1 MTEQPM
7 RHDLHHA
14 ARTLARRPGFALLAI
29 LTLAVVGRGMRLT
42 AFGVAIGLGLAYLG
56 RGITG

>member
-7 RHDLHHA
+7 RHDLLHA

-42 AFGVAIGLGLAYLG
+42 AFGVAIGH
-56 RGITG
+56 